1 MTGAVI
7 KNLDLLR
14 GCEFGCFCFH
24 CSDVLLYV
32 LGKPRPT
39 RGGESMMK
47 TENVNPPAEKRLLR
61 MRKMFATD
69 RAILLDDYEYFTRR
83 GEPNRQS
90 KETRKSAAHCGR
102 PAPKRS

>member
-69 RAILLDDYEYFTRR
+69 REFLVYDYGFFPGG
-83 GEPNRQS
+83 GEPNPQS
-90 KETRKSAAHCGR
+90 KETRKSAAPRGR
-102 PAPKRS
+102 PAPK